1 MSEPGSADEIQQAYL
16 QTLQPVKHID
26 LPDRVLKVVV
36 GELKTATSKRKLRL
50 P

>member
-26 LPDRVLKVVV
+26 LPDRVLKVV
-36 GELKTATSKRKLRL
+36 GELKAATSKRKLRL